1 MLGAWLACSVLTDCI
16 AVQNFQSVNRFIA
29 DPGLSA
35 IQDIHTLGPDK
46 TRVLLRHLA
55 GEQNRFFF
63 EQWEWVQ
70 LALGTSLLL
79 LLVFGGRPPK
89 VAILLTLTMLL
100 IVLCQRAGLTPQI
113 TRLGRILDYIPPETA
128 SPKRTLFWS
137 LHGIYSGVEL
147 AKLALGFFI
156 AGSLIVR
163 RNPDPA
169 HFVREAELDA
179 IPPAR
184 NRR

>member
-1 MLGAWLACSVLTDCI
+1 MILTDCI
-16 AVQNFQSVNRFIA
+16 AIQNFQSVNRFLA
-29 DPGLSA
+29 DPGLAA

-55 GEQNRFFF
+55 GEQNRFYF

-79 LLVFGGRPPK
+79 LLVFGNRPPK
-89 VAILLTLTMLL
+89 VAILLTLIMLL
-100 IVLCQRAGLTPQI
+100 IVLVQRAGLTPQI
-113 TRLGRILDYIPPETA
+113 TRLGRVLDYIPPATS
-128 SPKRTLFWS
+128 SPDRTLFWT
-137 LHGIYSGVEL
+137 LHNAYSAMEI
-147 AKLALGFFI
+147 AKLALGFFV
-156 AGSLIVR
+156 AGSLMVR

-169 HFVREAELDA
+169 QFVREAELDA